1 MSDNDTKLVKT
12 GKLGPLKVGMAAKVH
27 AAAKEG
33 GLASQLFNYS
43 NYPNR
48 IILCIDDSGSMRTHM
63 DYNTTRSSE
72 DTHDDRKS
80 CMLICRQ
87 ACEEFLNVCDSR
99 DTALGLYTIS
109 TGKEFKLS
117 TNYVHLLGEIRQLQ
131 DSGGTPTI
139 ATLDKIQEKENVNRV
154 VIVSDG
160 ESGAIER
167 NYDHTYSDYDGEGGK
182 PESKYKFTTRSLEV
196 LNKYKDKK
204 TLIDTVFIGDTGSNG
219 EREMQMIAEYTGG
232 LFLVFKSGES
242 FRTKFKYLAPA
253 FRGMLTSGQV
263 KL

>member
-1 MSDNDTKLVKT
+1 MKQNMSETNDKLVKHT
-12 GKLGPLKVGMAAKVH
+12 PAKNPLKVGMAAKVH
-27 AAAKEG
+27 TAAQEG
-33 GLASQLFNYS
+33 RLASQLFDYS

-48 IILCIDDSGSMRTHM
+48 IMLCIDDSGSMFSKM
-63 DYNTTRSSE
+63 YSGEVGSKEWNEAKTR
-72 DTHDDRKS
+72 
-80 CMLICRQ
+80 MLTCKQ

-117 TNYVHLLGEIRQLQ
+117 TNYVHLLGEIRQLH

-160 ESGAIER
+160 ESGAIELQ
-167 NYDHTYSDYDGEGGK
+167 NEWSDEGQNNL
-182 PESKYKFTTRSLEV
+182 YKFTKQSLDV
-196 LNKYKDKK
+196 LDKYKNKK
-204 TLIDTVFIGDTGSNG
+204 ILIDTVFIGDTGSNG
-219 EREMQMIAEYTGG
+219 EREMRMIADYTGG

-253 FRGMLTSGQV
+253 FRGMLTTGQV
-263 KL
+263 KI

>member
-1 MSDNDTKLVKT
+1 MSDNNKLVKT
-12 GKLGPLKVGMAAKVH
+12 GKLSPLKVGMAAKVH
-27 AAAKEG
+27 TAAQEG
-33 GLASQLFNYS
+33 GLASQLFDYS

-48 IILCIDDSGSMRTHM
+48 IVLCIDDSGSMS
-63 DYNTTRSSE
+63 TRMSDPELKENLHNDSRMAMC
-72 DTHDDRKS
+72 RK
-80 CMLICRQ
+80 

-117 TNYVHLLGEIRQLQ
+117 TNYVHLLGEIRNLR

-139 ATLDKIQEKENVNRV
+139 ATLDKIQERENVNRV

-160 ESGAIER
+160 ESGAIQI
-167 NYDHTYSDYDGEGGK
+167 DYSNDYDFDRGK
-182 PESKYKFTTRSLEV
+182 RNYKFTTTAIIV
-196 LNKYKDKK
+196 LDKFKNKKI
-204 TLIDTVFIGDTGSNG
+204 LIDTVFIGDIGSNG

-263 KL
+263 KI